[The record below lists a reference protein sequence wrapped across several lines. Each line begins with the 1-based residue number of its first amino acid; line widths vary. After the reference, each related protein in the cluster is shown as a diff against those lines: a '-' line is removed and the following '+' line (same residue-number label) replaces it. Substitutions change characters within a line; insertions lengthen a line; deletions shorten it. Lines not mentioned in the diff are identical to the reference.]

1 MHLHM
6 FEKMDIKIVQVR
18 LKGME
23 GIYVSIS
30 NYNVIT
36 SANMKDTCEISE
48 ICLLLVHKYV
58 VTKL

>member
-1 MHLHM
+1 
-6 FEKMDIKIVQVR
+6 MDIKIVQVR